1 MKHLKSNKIFP
12 PLFQLIKLNNTIM
25 QTSSLDIVCAAEEEE
40 FFFTDTNNP
49 VPCGEPVGLDVDQG
63 DSVALVLFSNIYW
76 NPNY

>member
-1 MKHLKSNKIFP
+1 MNHLKSNKISP
-12 PLFQLIKLNNTIM
+12 PLFNTNPNNITM

-40 FFFTDTNNP
+40 FFFTDTNSA

-63 DSVALVLFSNIYW
+63 DSIALVLFSNIYW

>member
-1 MKHLKSNKIFP
+1 
-12 PLFQLIKLNNTIM
+12 M

-49 VPCGEPVGLDVDQG
+49 VPCGEPVGLD
-63 DSVALVLFSNIYW
+63 SVALVLFSNIYW